1 MKKKILVL
9 VGSILM
15 VFALIFYTPIGTM
28 AFSYFAKQIAG
39 LAQDNFTNEVT
50 VVDTHASGNNKY
62 TISIQS
68 NAQTI
73 PAHVYTVYL
82 YFDDV
87 VQPTTQ
93 TVSWTLAEIPGV
105 VKKAIFTGLDMSG
118 VSIIEPEIRG

>member
-1 MKKKILVL
+1 MKKFLTVFFSIVL
-9 VGSILM
+9 

-50 VVDTHASGNNKY
+50 VVDTHASGNSKY

-82 YFDDV
+82 YFDDI
-87 VQPTTQ
+87 VQPVTQ
-93 TVSWTLAEIPGV
+93 TVSWTLAEIPGTI
-105 VKKAIFTGLDMSG
+105 KKVTFTGLNMSG
-118 VSIIEPEIRG
+118 VTIIEPEIRG

>member
-1 MKKKILVL
+1 MKRFLTVFFSIVL
-9 VGSILM
+9 

-28 AFSYFAKQIAG
+28 VFSYFAKQIAG

-50 VVDTHASGNNKY
+50 VVDTHASGNSKY

-82 YFDDV
+82 YFDDI
-87 VQPTTQ
+87 VQPVTQ
-93 TVSWTLAEIPGV
+93 TVSWTLAEIPGT
-105 VKKAIFTGLDMSG
+105 VKKVVFTGLNMSG
-118 VSIIEPEIRG
+118 VTIIEPEIRG

>member
-1 MKKKILVL
+1 MKKFLTVFFSIVL
-9 VGSILM
+9 

-50 VVDTHASGNNKY
+50 VVDTHASGNSKY

-82 YFDDV
+82 YFDDM
-87 VQPTTQ
+87 VQPVTQ
-93 TVSWTLAEIPGV
+93 TVSWTLAEIPGTI
-105 VKKAIFTGLDMSG
+105 KKVTFTGLNMSG
-118 VSIIEPEIRG
+118 VSVVEPEIRG

>member
-1 MKKKILVL
+1 MKKFLTVFFSIVL
-9 VGSILM
+9 

-50 VVDTHASGNNKY
+50 VVDTHASGNSKY

-82 YFDDV
+82 YFDDI
-87 VQPTTQ
+87 VQPITQ
-93 TVSWTLAEIPGV
+93 TVSWTVAEIPGTI
-105 VKKAIFTGLDMSG
+105 KKVTFTGLNMSG
-118 VSIIEPEIRG
+118 VSVVEPEIRG